1 MEEEPL
7 ASLLM
12 DSHFKYCQLSAKRR
26 LFESTT
32 SSKALLKTVQ
42 ALMSFAVFQIILQ
55 VNGLKDMVIVAIVAM
70 ITMVR
75 LSFGLVKYAE
85 RVILRPAFS

>member
-1 MEEEPL
+1 M
-7 ASLLM
+7 
-12 DSHFKYCQLSAKRR
+12 
-26 LFESTT
+26 
-32 SSKALLKTVQ
+32 KALLKTVQ

>member
-1 MEEEPL
+1 M
-7 ASLLM
+7 
-12 DSHFKYCQLSAKRR
+12 
-26 LFESTT
+26 
-32 SSKALLKTVQ
+32 KTVQ

-55 VNGLKDMVIVAIVAM
+55 VNGLKDMVIAAIVAM

-85 RVILRPAFS
+85 RAILRPAFS